1 MLFWN
6 VLATNTFTGDV
17 GGVKNIGTFAFPKV
31 PTSAYPVGTPDSG
44 YNANW
49 SLMNYSKHC
58 RAAWNYISF
67 TLSQQAQAIMWRVGR
82 TLPVNNTV
90 QVKGANQVEA
100 GILKLAANKSGHTGI
115 GATMSAQEAALQE
128 RLLPSLIAGQLS
140 PQDMVQQM
148 QAAARPAAAGPDL
161 EDAAE
166 AAAVQL
172 GAR

>member
-90 QVKGANQVEA
+90 QVKGSNQVEGGHPQARGQHERPHGHRRDDVGA
-100 GILKLAANKSGHTGI
+100 GGG
-115 GATMSAQEAALQE
+115 
-128 RLLPSLIAGQLS
+128 
-140 PQDMVQQM
+140 
-148 QAAARPAAAGPDL
+148 AAGPAPAVPDQRPDL
-161 EDAAE
+161 AAGHGPADAG
-166 AAAVQL
+166 AA
-172 GAR
+172 